1 MPLSRTARMPG
12 IAGLAL
18 AMGLLSCNE
27 YNFQGSLIE
36 DIFFQEPA
44 SQVDILFVMD
54 NSVSMEQEQNDVAE
68 NFTKFIANIEETNA
82 DWQIGII
89 TTDMVDVTQ
98 RGRLQGEPPIITPE
112 TPDYQDV
119 FASNIRVGTGGY
131 PIERGLSA
139 ALAAVTPPL
148 TTHENEGFI
157 REDATLAIIVVSDE
171 NDCSDNGQLIGD
183 DQAACYQEAE
193 KLVPVP
199 QFVTGF
205 RDAKADPTMVTFSAI
220 VELESDSGYA
230 SCGEASTGHRYIKV
244 VRMLGGITRS
254 ICGEYDDVMDE
265 MGLSVAG
272 IRSSFQLSR
281 TPDVCSITA
290 TVDNVEIPRD
300 DTKVDGWTYDLESNY
315 ILFFGQA
322 VPPRGSTITVTY
334 SSGNG
339 ELDCEG

>member
-1 MPLSRTARMPG
+1 MSSRIPLA
-12 IAGLAL
+12 AALAL
-18 AMGLLSCNE
+18 CAGLLSCNE
-27 YNFQGSLIE
+27 YNFQGSRIE

-68 NFTKFIANIEETNA
+68 NFEKFILNIEETNA

-98 RGRLQGEPPIITPE
+98 RGRLQGEPAIIKPD
-112 TPDYQDV
+112 TPDYQGA
-119 FASNIRVGTGGY
+119 FATNIRVGTDGY

-139 ALAAVTPPL
+139 ALAAVTAPL

-157 REDATLAIIVVSDE
+157 RQDATLAIIVVSDE
-171 NDCSDNGQLIGD
+171 NDCSDNGVLIGD
-183 DQAACYQEAE
+183 DQAACYQEAD

-199 QFVTGF
+199 QFVTALRESKGE
-205 RDAKADPTMVTFSAI
+205 PTMVTFSAI

-244 VRMLGGITRS
+244 ANMLGGITRS

-272 IRSSFQLSR
+272 MRSSFLLSR

-290 TVDNVEIPRD
+290 TIDNVEVPRD
-300 DTKVDGWTYDLESNY
+300 DTKINGWTYDLESNY
-315 ILFFGQA
+315 ILFFGTA
-322 VPPRGSTITVTY
+322 VPPRASTITVTY

-339 ELDCEG
+339 ALDCEV

>member
-1 MPLSRTARMPG
+1 MSSRIPLA
-12 IAGLAL
+12 AALAL
-18 AMGLLSCNE
+18 CVGLLSCNE

-68 NFTKFIANIEETNA
+68 NFEKFILNIEETNA

-98 RGRLQGEPPIITPE
+98 RGRLQGLPTIIDPD
-112 TPDYQDV
+112 TPDYQGA
-119 FASNIRVGTGGY
+119 FATNIRVGTDGY

-139 ALAAVTPPL
+139 ALAAVTAPL

-157 REDATLAIIVVSDE
+157 SPDATLAIIVVSDE
-171 NDCSDNGQLIGD
+171 NDCSDNGVLIGD
-183 DQAACYQEAE
+183 DQAACYQEADQ
-193 KLVPVP
+193 LVPVP
-199 QFVTGF
+199 QFVTAL
-205 RDAKADPTMVTFSAI
+205 RESKAEPTMVTFSAI

-244 VRMLGGITRS
+244 ANMLGGITRS

-272 IRSSFQLSR
+272 MRSSFLLSR
-281 TPDVCSITA
+281 TPDVCSVTA
-290 TVDNVEIPRD
+290 TIDNVEIPRD
-300 DTKVDGWTYDLESNY
+300 DTDTNGWTYDLESNY
-315 ILFFGQA
+315 ILFFGSA

-339 ELDCEG
+339 ALDCEG

>member
-1 MPLSRTARMPG
+1 MSSRIPLVAAM
-12 IAGLAL
+12 AL
-18 AMGLLSCNE
+18 CVGLLACNE

-68 NFTKFIANIEETNA
+68 NFEKFIANIEETNA

-98 RGRLQGEPPIITPE
+98 RGRLQGEPTIITPD
-112 TPDYQDV
+112 TPDYQDA
-119 FASNIRVGTGGY
+119 FATNIRVGTDGY

-157 REDATLAIIVVSDE
+157 RQDAMLAIIVVSDE
-171 NDCSDNGQLIGD
+171 NDCSDNGVLIGD
-183 DQAACYQEAE
+183 DQAACYQEAD

-199 QFVTGF
+199 QFVTSL
-205 RDAKADPTMVTFSAI
+205 REAKVEPNMVTVSAI

-244 VRMLGGITRS
+244 ANMLGGITRS

-272 IRSSFQLSR
+272 IRSSFQLTR

-290 TVDNVEIPRD
+290 TIDNVEVPRD
-300 DTKVDGWTYDLESNY
+300 DTKVNGWTYDKESNY
-315 ILFFGQA
+315 IQFYGNA